1 MELNQIKNKTYLL
14 LLIVVLLCGCN
25 TTKFLAIDKAFLI
38 KNEIVIKDKISDK
51 LILHDE
57 LETLYKQKPTPRIR
71 RRIFYTSTGRFQK
84 RFGENPVLFD
94 DFTSNKTAESMKFFL
109 QSKGYY
115 DAEVKYYKTIKRQH
129 AKVKYAIELH
139 KPYTIN
145 ELEYKC
151 KDPSILKIVE
161 TVKNETLLKK
171 GALVDV
177 NLYNAELNR
186 LTKVIRNY
194 GYANFYANYFTP
206 LEGDTTDHKTNISLE
221 ILSPEDTAFHRKYQI
236 RNIQVL
242 TEYVT
247 VMPETRRDTI
257 IDGVLFIAP
266 SGDFGFKINSLL
278 ACIPIRKGEIFRQ
291 ENLELMYNR
300 FEQLKAFRII
310 NIKPVFPQGQKNQV
324 DISITLAQNGKYIL
338 DYTFELNN
346 TINTINSGQRSN
358 ALGFATSFTFKNNN
372 VFKGGEKYIAN
383 IEGGIQGL
391 LQNKNQGQIF
401 GDFKLNN
408 EYYVPKSVDVFGF
421 WKTLNKIN
429 FGKKS
434 SKIDAKYR
442 KIVQDDFYEAIKSN
456 AQTKFSVGYNY
467 IQALNLKYQ
476 TVNLNYG
483 YVITPNAFRKID
495 FNHTSLEWLKPIFL
509 GDAIIN
515 QPFQKK
521 RFDEQFVTSLIFKNL
536 SLTKYGNSVRKNTNW
551 SLRSSIE
558 QSGLELFGVNK
569 LYNTIFLKENSF
581 SILGS
586 DYTRYVK
593 AEIDFTHGKKFNSK
607 NSVHFRFNS
616 GIAVPYGFDAGV
628 PFVKQFFVGG
638 PSSLRAWRTR
648 ELGPG
653 GYIPSSIANNQL
665 FYQTGD
671 IKTELNAEYR
681 FGIYWI
687 FKGAFF
693 IDAGNVW
700 LLKKDPTLPDADFS
714 KHFYKQIAV
723 GSGFGL
729 RIDFDY
735 SVIRFDFAY
744 RVRNPYLNTEYG
756 DYWNIHKI
764 SALRSKEL
772 NWSVALAYPF

>member
-1 MELNQIKNKTYLL
+1 MKLKLTNSIYICIAIIFLAS
-14 LLIVVLLCGCN
+14 CN
-25 TTKFLAIDKAFLI
+25 TTKFLAIDKAFLV
-38 KNEIVIKDKISDK
+38 KNEIVIKDKVSDK
-51 LILHDE
+51 LRLRDE
-57 LETLYKQKPTPRIR
+57 LENLYKQKPTPRFR
-71 RRIFYTSTGRFQK
+71 RWIYYTSSGRFQK
-84 RFGENPVLFD
+84 RFGENPILFD
-94 DFTSNKTAESMKFFL
+94 EYTSNKTAESMKFFL

-129 AKVKYAIELH
+129 AKVKYAVEFRN
-139 KPYTIN
+139 PYIIN
-145 ELEYKC
+145 ELYYKC
-151 KDPSILKIVE
+151 EDTNILKIVE
-161 TVKNETLLKK
+161 SVKEETILKK
-171 GALVDV
+171 GKLVDV

-206 LEGDTTDHKTNISLE
+206 LEGDTINYKTNITLE
-221 ILSPEDTAFHRKYQI
+221 ILTPNDTAFHRKYQI

-242 TEYVT
+242 TEYVST
-247 VMPETRRDTI
+247 MPPTRKDTL

-266 SGDFGFKINSLL
+266 SGEFPFKIKQLL

-310 NIKPVFPQGQKNQV
+310 NIKSVFPQGQKNQV
-324 DISITLAQNGKYIL
+324 DISITLAQNGKYVL

-346 TINTINSGQRSN
+346 TINTIGGSRSN

-372 VFKGGEKYIAN
+372 VFKGGEKYVAN
-383 IEGGIQGL
+383 IEGGIQGI
-391 LQNKNQGQIF
+391 LQNKNQIF
-401 GDFKLNN
+401 GDFKLSN

-421 WKTLNKIN
+421 WKMLNRIN
-429 FGKKS
+429 FGRKNG
-434 SKIDAKYR
+434 KIDSKYR
-442 KIVQDDFYEAIKSN
+442 KLVQDDFYEAIKSS

-509 GDAIIN
+509 GEPILM

-536 SLTKYGNSVRKNTNW
+536 AFTKYGGSLRRNTNW
-551 SLRSSIE
+551 SARSSIE
-558 QSGLELFGVNK
+558 QSGLELFGVNA
-569 LYNTIFLKENSF
+569 LYNTLFLKDNSF
-581 SILGS
+581 KIFGA

-593 AEIDFTHGKKFNSK
+593 GEMDFAYGKKFGSK
-607 NSVHFRFNS
+607 KSIHFRFNG
-616 GIAVPYGFDAGV
+616 GIAVPYGFNAGV

-653 GYIPSSIANNQL
+653 GYRPPDIGNSQL

-671 IKTELNAEYR
+671 IKTEFNAEYR

-700 LLKKDPTLPDADFS
+700 LLKKDPTLQDADFS

-744 RVRNPYLNTEYG
+744 RVRNPYLNDEYG
-756 DYWNIHKI
+756 DYWNIHKL
-764 SALRSKEL
+764 SSLRAKEL
-772 NWSVALAYPF
+772 NWSIALAYPF